1 MNVCWDGYEPTQTG
15 YDSTDVGYETTVG
28 TTEYRIIDTM

>member
-15 YDSTDVGYETTVG
+15 YDSTDVGYETT
-28 TTEYRIIDTM
+28 EYRIIDTM